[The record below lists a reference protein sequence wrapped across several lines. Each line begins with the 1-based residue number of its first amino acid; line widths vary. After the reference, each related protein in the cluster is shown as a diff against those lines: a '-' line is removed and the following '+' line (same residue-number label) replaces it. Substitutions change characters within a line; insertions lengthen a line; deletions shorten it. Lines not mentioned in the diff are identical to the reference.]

1 MLAAVEQGSDSQAS
15 DSSPLP
21 RMREQLVAEPQAGDG
36 HAREAPRGDGV
47 ERLVHEPE
55 LVLEGRARPAR
66 VEFAK
71 DLVIHSL
78 TVRPTSKM
86 ERGSAAQT
94 DSRPSQ
100 IVWAWSSLASP

>member
-1 MLAAVEQGSDSQAS
+1 MLAAVEQGSDSQPS
-15 DSSPLP
+15 DSSPFP
-21 RMREQLVAEPQAGDG
+21 RMRKQLVAEPQAGDG

-47 ERLVHEPE
+47 ERLIHEPK

-66 VEFAK
+66 VEWVE

-78 TVRPTSKM
+78 TVRSTPKM
-86 ERGSAAQT
+86 ERRSVAQT
-94 DSRPSQ
+94 DSRPPQ